1 VILGPAE
8 IVALL
13 LAALAAWLVWDTLR
27 ARERA
32 NAEMRAACEARGFL
46 FLDDT
51 VALRSLRPVRD
62 GDGRVKLRRIY
73 DFQYSDTGHNRL
85 DGSITLVAGRVAAL
99 DLGDSAARV
108 ATWH

>member
-1 VILGPAE
+1 MILGPAE

-13 LAALAAWLVWDTLR
+13 LFVSVGWLVWDTLR
-27 ARERA
+27 AREQA

-51 VALRSLRPVRD
+51 VAMRSLRPVRD
-62 GDGRVKLRRIY
+62 ADGRVKLRRVY

-85 DGSITLVAGRVAAL
+85 NGSITLVASRVAAL
-99 DLGDSAARV
+99 DLGDSAS
-108 ATWH
+108 H

>member
-1 VILGPAE
+1 MILGPAE

-13 LAALAAWLVWDTLR
+13 LFVSVGWLVWDTLR

-32 NAEMRAACEARGFL
+32 NAEMRAACDARGFL

-51 VALRSLRPVRD
+51 VALRSFRPVRD

-85 DGSITLVAGRVAAL
+85 NGSITLVANRVAAL
-99 DLGDSAARV
+99 DLGDAV
-108 ATWH
+108 LH

>member
-1 VILGPAE
+1 MILGPAE

-13 LAALAAWLVWDTLR
+13 LFVSVGWLVWDTLR
-27 ARERA
+27 AREQA

-51 VALRSLRPVRD
+51 VAMRSLRPVRD
-62 GDGRVKLRRIY
+62 ADGRVKLRRVY

-85 DGSITLVAGRVAAL
+85 NGSITLVASRVAAL
-99 DLGDSAARV
+99 DLGDSV
-108 ATWH
+108 SS